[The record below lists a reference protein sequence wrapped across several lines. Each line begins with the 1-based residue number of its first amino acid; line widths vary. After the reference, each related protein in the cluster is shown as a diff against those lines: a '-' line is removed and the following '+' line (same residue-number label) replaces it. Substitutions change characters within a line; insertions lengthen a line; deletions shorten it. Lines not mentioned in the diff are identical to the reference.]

1 MKKQLIVDGYN
12 VMFAM
17 EPYRELITSEQWD
30 TARAALVNHV
40 ASYAK
45 PGFDATVVFDGTH
58 NSDPERE
65 PVTLAGV
72 TVLFSDYGKTAD
84 SLVERLV
91 RQARERGQEVEI
103 VSSDMLVQWTALGE
117 GVIRRSATEFADV
130 LQHGYSEWER
140 ERDAPA
146 TRVFLEDRIS
156 PQARALL
163 ERIRQQEYQEKRD

>member
-30 TARAALVNHV
+30 TARSTLINHV

-58 NSDPERE
+58 NQNPERD
-65 PVTLAGV
+65 PVALAGV
-72 TVLFSDYGKTAD
+72 TVLFSPYGQTAD
-84 SLVERLV
+84 ATIERLV

-103 VSSDMLVQWTALGE
+103 VTSDMLIQWTAIGE

-130 LQHGYSEWER
+130 LQHGYREWER
-140 ERDAPA
+140 DRDAQA
-146 TRVFLEDRIS
+146 TRVFLEDRVT
-156 PQARALL
+156 PEGRAVL
-163 ERIRQQEYQEKRD
+163 ERIRTQNR